1 MSIYQT
7 LSFWATVVVYL
18 VAIFMV
24 FAGIAW
30 RNTARMERGT
40 NIAILG
46 GITAQTIALAVR
58 WVEAGHFPYVGNY
71 EGALFG
77 SWALILF
84 FGLLVRYRPET
95 RIGSVVVL
103 PALIVTLGWGLTHM
117 DAVGPVTPVYQS
129 PWLITHFT
137 FAWTTYAVYLVVA
150 SLAVAQLIRIR
161 AEERG
166 RELTGPL
173 ASIPSRQRID
183 EISLPLVGFGFLNNA
198 LLLVTGAIWANR
210 LWGQYWGWD
219 PVETWS
225 LLTWLGYGLYLHA
238 RLTLGWTGKRLAWI
252 AIIALFGISMATWGV
267 QFAPNTYH
275 LFQDLGATTPS
286 MSRPQ

>member
-1 MSIYQT
+1 MSILQT
-7 LSFWATVVVYL
+7 TSFWATVVVYL
-18 VAIFMV
+18 VSTFMV

-30 RNTARMERGT
+30 RNAARMERGSR
-40 NIAILG
+40 IAIIG
-46 GITAQTIALAVR
+46 GGVVQTLALAIR
-58 WVEAGHFPYVGNY
+58 WWEAGHFPYVGNY

-77 SWALILF
+77 SWVAIVL
-84 FGLLVRYRPET
+84 FGLLVRYRPDT

-103 PALIVTLGWGLTHM
+103 PVIIVTLGWGLTHM
-117 DAVGPVTPVYQS
+117 DPVGPVTPVYQS

-137 FAWTTYAVYLVVA
+137 FSWTTYAVYLIVA
-150 SLAVAQLIRIR
+150 SLAIAQLIRLR
-161 AEERG
+161 AERLG
-166 RELTGPL
+166 RTLKGPL
-173 ASIPSRQRID
+173 AQIPDDKRID
-183 EISLPLVGFGFLNNA
+183 ELSLPLVGFGFLNNA

-219 PVETWS
+219 PVELWS
-225 LLTWLGYGLYLHA
+225 LLTWLGYGFYLHA

-275 LFQDLGATTPS
+275 LFKDLGATAPG

>member
-7 LSFWATVVVYL
+7 LSFWAL
-18 VAIFMV
+18 VAAYVAATFVV

-30 RNTARMERGT
+30 RRPSWMERGARVAVFVGGP
-40 NIAILG
+40 IHAVALG
-46 GITAQTIALAVR
+46 VR
-58 WVEAGHFPYVGNY
+58 WYEAGHFPYVGNY

-77 SWALILF
+77 AGMAILAF
-84 FGLLVRYRPET
+84 AVLLRLRPET
-95 RIGSVVVL
+95 AIGSAVVL
-103 PALIVTLGWGLTHM
+103 PVIIVTLGWGLTHM

-137 FAWTTYAVYLVVA
+137 FSWTTYAVYLVVA
-150 SLAVAQLIRIR
+150 GLAVANLIRIR

-166 RELTGPL
+166 RELTGAL
-173 ASIPSRQRID
+173 AAIPSSVRID

-198 LLLVTGAIWANR
+198 LLLVTGSIWANR

-225 LLTWLGYGLYLHA
+225 LLTWLGYGFYLHA

-252 AIIALFGISMATWGV
+252 AVIALFGISMATWGV
-267 QFAPNTYH
+267 QFAPTSYH
-275 LFQDLGATTPS
+275 LFRDLGAT
-286 MSRPQ
+286 MFQSRPQ